1 MVFLFL
7 GLVQLGHV
15 GSAAPPLPRPTFSSR
30 HFAARAFSSLP
41 RGGAPVTPGASGAT
55 VATGVRAGCLAFSLR
70 QRKALTVFRRYSSLF
85 VLIRPYLELRPG
97 ALGRALSVTRY
108 ALFKKVTDS

>member
-1 MVFLFL
+1 MQKIPYFSGQTKLNHFNSTMSALCREGVFLL
-7 GLVQLGHV
+7 
-15 GSAAPPLPRPTFSSR
+15 AAWRRSR
-30 HFAARAFSSLP
+30 HPGRLWRHGRYRRPGGPFGLFFASAQGTHRFPA
-41 RGGAPVTPGASGAT
+41 
-55 VATGVRAGCLAFSLR
+55 
-70 QRKALTVFRRYSSLF
+70 LF

>member
-7 GLVQLGHV
+7 GPVKLGHV
-15 GSAAPPLPRPTFSSR
+15 GSAAPALPRPTFSSR

-55 VATGVRAGCLAFSLR
+55 VATGVRAGRLAFSLR
-70 QRKALTVFRRYSSLF
+70 QRKARSVFRLFPSVF
-85 VLIRPYLELRPG
+85 VLIRLYPTLP
-97 ALGRALSVTRY
+97 
-108 ALFKKVTDS
+108 